1 MTPPPFGPTNA
12 ERYASTEAAL
22 QQAHDLNRPLAGR
35 LLAIGEVQAAM
46 RALAEGLQGPRGPS
60 CWWIANES
68 H

>member
-46 RALAEGLQGPRGPS
+46 RVLARGFKAPRAPAAGG
-60 CWWIANES
+60 
-68 H
+68 